1 MNIGSES
8 GSSGNFCRDP
18 VMDLDPA
25 KNFDCDTVSGLGPP
39 EIGIMFYRDLVPSGI
54 LIWTRVRIW
63 IQLDYW
69 KGSGHGSGPG

>member
-39 EIGIMFYRDLVPSGI
+39 EIWIMF
-54 LIWTRVRIW
+54 
-63 IQLDYW
+63 
-69 KGSGHGSGPG
+69 